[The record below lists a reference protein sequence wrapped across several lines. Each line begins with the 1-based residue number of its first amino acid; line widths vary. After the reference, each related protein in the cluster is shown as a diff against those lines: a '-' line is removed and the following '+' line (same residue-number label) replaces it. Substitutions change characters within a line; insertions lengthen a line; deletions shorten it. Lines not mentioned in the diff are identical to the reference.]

1 MDLLKLN
8 SRKAV
13 NIMDHLKAKN
23 ILVPLTV
30 PQKNK
35 KNYLKNYLISTKNT
49 GRLFLFAGDQKI
61 EHLNKDFYGPDISI
75 QNATPKH
82 MFDIASKGNVGAF
95 ATQLGLIARYGQDYP
110 DIKYIIKLNAK
121 SNIVPVDQKDPVSLA
136 ITTVDE
142 VVEFQKNSN
151 LDIVGVGYTIYLG
164 SEHEAVMLSQAA
176 QIVYQAHKYGLL
188 AILWIYP
195 RGKYVKNQNAEETIA
210 GAAGVGACLGADF
223 IKINPPEAPNIALMG
238 KLLKQATLAAGRSGV
253 ICSGGAKE
261 DAEILL
267 EILHQQIHVGGA
279 VGTAIGR
286 NLHQRD
292 LNTALKLSKAISAI
306 IFEDADVKTAKH
318 LLK

>member
-1 MDLLKLN
+1 MNHFKP
-8 SRKAV
+8 
-13 NIMDHLKAKN
+13 KN
-23 ILVPLTV
+23 ILAPLTV
-30 PQKNK
+30 PQKSK
-35 KNYLKNYLISTKNT
+35 KIYLKNYLTATKNT

-61 EHLNKDFYGPDISI
+61 EHLNQDFYGPNISI

-82 MFDIASKGNVGAF
+82 MFEIASKGKVGAF

-110 DIKYIIKLNAK
+110 NIKYVIKLNAK
-121 SNIVPVDQKDPVSLA
+121 SNIIPTDQKDPISLA

-142 VVEFQKNSN
+142 VVEFQKNSK
-151 LDIVGVGYTIYLG
+151 LDIVGVGYTVYLG
-164 SEHEAVMLSQAA
+164 SEHEAIMLSQAA
-176 QIVYQAHKYGLL
+176 QIVYQAHKHGLL

-195 RGKYVKNQNAEETIA
+195 RGKYVKKQNTAEIIA

-223 IKINPPEAPNIALMG
+223 IKVNPPEAQNTSQNTSLMG
-238 KLLKQATLAAGRSGV
+238 ELLKQATLAAGRSGV

-261 DAEILL
+261 DAGILL
-267 EILHQQIHVGGA
+267 EVLHQQIHVGGA

-306 IFEDADVKTAKH
+306 IFDNADVKTAKS
-318 LLK
+318 LR